1 MIMSFL
7 IILLKDLNKLWGLF
21 KWIFLLR
28 FIVFSYLFLIFE
40 DVKQWY
46 VVSK

>member
-40 DVKQWY
+40 DVK
-46 VVSK
+46 